1 MISIKLNANHLKIV
15 AITAMTID
23 HIADI
28 IYPSF
33 PANPVAIGMHMIGR
47 LTAPIMW
54 FFIAEGFFY
63 TKNFTKYLFRMFIF
77 AIISHFAY
85 CFAFGINYIPF
96 SQGNIFNQT
105 SVMWP
110 LAWGLVAL
118 FVLNRAEIQQWL
130 KIILLLIINIITFP
144 SDWSCI
150 AVMAIVAIYSNRGNL
165 KKQMSNMMIWVVIYA
180 TISFLFVDRLYGV
193 IQLFVVLVYPVL
205 KLYNGEKGKASW
217 MKWIFYIYYP
227 AHLIIIGI
235 LRLTLYGDI
244 PLLFN

>member
-1 MISIKLNANHLKIV
+1 MISKKLNANHLKIV

-33 PANPVAIGMHMIGR
+33 PANPVAIGLHMIGR

-63 TKNFTKYLFRMFIF
+63 TKNFTKYLFRMFVF

-96 SQGNIFNQT
+96 SQGDIFNQT

-118 FVLNRAEIQQWL
+118 FVLNRVEIQQWL
-130 KIILLLIINIITFP
+130 KIILLLIINVITFP

-150 AVMAIVAIYSNRGNL
+150 AVMAILGMYSKRGNL
-165 KKQMSNMMIWVVIYA
+165 KAQMWEIIQWTFWYGLV
-180 TISFLFVDRLYGV
+180 SFLFVSKTYALELIGV
-193 IQLFVVLVYPVL
+193 LMVYPVL
-205 KLYNGEKGKASW
+205 YFYNGQRGKAKW
-217 MKWIFYIYYP
+217 MRWFFYVYYP
-227 AHLIIIGI
+227 AHLIILGI
-235 LRLTLYGDI
+235 LRILIYGNINLTV
-244 PLLFN
+244 